1 MKAGLTMAAIILTC
15 LAMFAAELS
24 PKKVIELPADNSM
37 AELKPGPGL
46 KTVQADCGVCHSTDY
61 VVRQPHKSAKDW
73 QAEVTRMI
81 TAFGAP
87 IPKSDEGII
96 AKYLATAYGPQPP
109 QKDHPGPVR

>member
-1 MKAGLTMAAIILTC
+1 MAGIILSC
-15 LAMFAAELS
+15 LALFAAEQS

-46 KTVQADCGVCHSTDY
+46 KTVQEDCGVCHSTDY
-61 VVRQPHKSAKDW
+61 IVRQPHKSPKDW

-81 TAFGAP
+81 AAFGAP

-96 AKYLATAYGPQPP
+96 AKYLATAYGHQSLE
-109 QKDHPGPVR
+109 KDRPGAAR